1 MAEKWRNY
9 FESENLSWWVGCGLT
24 LLALLSQLVHHHLLL
39 LCSHSSRDI
48 SLCFRFDFSLFWNI
62 LHFPSQPSIPPV
74 AIQCHGSLD
83 ISIIFLFSFPLL
95 MLSHPLT
102 AMLVSGHCYFY
113 CNKYVKRYPNTV
125 TPLHVLQRF
134 TDLKDMQTL
143 DDLSLLLLAMKSL
156 RCVKDGW
163 MSFVVFLCLSIL
175 PCCCLN
181 RWDTKRY
188 VCWMSF
194 VIVFCPKCVLC
205 DCVSSEYPAMLWSQA
220 DATSPPTPPPTW
232 SGTPV
237 IRPWVQPVWGELEGK
252 RVGESEGCWCWQL
265 GGC

>member
-1 MAEKWRNY
+1 MKELFWVR
-9 FESENLSWWVGCGLT
+9 ESKLMSGCGLT
-24 LLALLSQLVHHHLLL
+24 LLALLSQLVHHHPLLL
-39 LCSHSSRDI
+39 ASHSSRDI

-134 TDLKDMQTL
+134 TDLEDMQAL
-143 DDLSLLLLAMKSL
+143 DELSLLLLD
-156 RCVKDGW
+156 R
-163 MSFVVFLCLSIL
+163 SFLFLYTDS
-175 PCCCLN
+175 
-181 RWDTKRY
+181 RY
-188 VCWMSF
+188 VF
-194 VIVFCPKCVLC
+194 IL
-205 DCVSSEYPAMLWSQA
+205 
-220 DATSPPTPPPTW
+220 
-232 SGTPV
+232 
-237 IRPWVQPVWGELEGK
+237 R
-252 RVGESEGCWCWQL
+252 
-265 GGC
+265 

>member
-1 MAEKWRNY
+1 MKELFWVR
-9 FESENLSWWVGCGLT
+9 ESKLMSGVWADIACIAFPVH
-24 LLALLSQLVHHHLLL
+24 HHHLLL

-134 TDLKDMQTL
+134 TDLEDMQTL
-143 DDLSLLLLAMKSL
+143 DKLSLLLLD
-156 RCVKDGW
+156 R
-163 MSFVVFLCLSIL
+163 SFLFLYTDS
-175 PCCCLN
+175 
-181 RWDTKRY
+181 RY
-188 VCWMSF
+188 VF
-194 VIVFCPKCVLC
+194 IL
-205 DCVSSEYPAMLWSQA
+205 
-220 DATSPPTPPPTW
+220 
-232 SGTPV
+232 
-237 IRPWVQPVWGELEGK
+237 R
-252 RVGESEGCWCWQL
+252 
-265 GGC
+265 